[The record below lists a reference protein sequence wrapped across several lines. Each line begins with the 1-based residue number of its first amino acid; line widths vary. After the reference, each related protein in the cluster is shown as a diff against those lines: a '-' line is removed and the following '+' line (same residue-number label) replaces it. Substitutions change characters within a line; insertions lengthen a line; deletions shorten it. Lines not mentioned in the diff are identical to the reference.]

1 MSAVLIADKL
11 RASLLQAA
19 IQGKLTK
26 QLPADGD
33 ARDLLKEIEAEK
45 VRLIEEKVIRKE
57 KPLPSIT
64 EDEFPFEIPKNWAWV
79 RLGDVTYN
87 RGQKAPNNKFTYIDI
102 ASIDNKNQKL
112 GRELE
117 IIEAKNA
124 PSRARKIVQKGD
136 LIYATVRPY
145 LLNIC
150 IIDRDISPE
159 PIVSTGFAVLTTPF
173 AVMNRYLLYLLIS
186 PFFNSYANDN
196 ENAKGV
202 AYPAINDTRLKLGI
216 LPIPPLAEQY
226 RIVEAIEMA
235 LAKIDKL
242 KIDEDKLDK
251 IQKVLP
257 NKLRSALLQSA
268 IQGKLTEQL
277 PTDGDARDLLKEIEA
292 EKTRMIEEK
301 IIRKEKPLPAITDEE
316 IPFEIPENWTWV
328 RLGDVAIFINGDRSS
343 NYPTEK
349 DYTYSGIPFF
359 GAKDMRNN
367 LLVDGPNLRFIG
379 LDKFKSLRSGKLQD
393 LDFVCLLR
401 GSIGKFALFY
411 ANKEYDTGFINA
423 QMVIIRTVNKE
434 MVPYFENIFKSAYF
448 EKYIRD
454 VSSGTAV
461 KQLAAETLRNF
472 LLPLP
477 PIQEQRLVVEGLNEV
492 MGKINHLI
500 EIEG

>member
-26 QLPADGD
+26 QLPEDGD
-33 ARDLLKEIEAEK
+33 AQDLLKEIEAERT
-45 VRLIEEKVIRKE
+45 RLIEEKIIRKE
-57 KPLPSIT
+57 KPLPVIT
-64 EDEFPFEIPKNWAWV
+64 DEEIPFEIPENWAWV
-79 RLGDVTYN
+79 RLGDV
-87 RGQKAPNNKFTYIDI
+87 
-102 ASIDNKNQKL
+102 
-112 GRELE
+112 GRWG
-117 IIEAKNA
+117 AGA
-124 PSRARKIVQKGD
+124 TPSRSNINYYKSGSYNWLKTGD
-136 LIYATVRPY
+136 LTDGYINKIPEKITELALKETSVKLLPIGSVLIAMYGAT
-145 LLNIC
+145 I
-150 IIDRDISPE
+150 
-159 PIVSTGFAVLTTPF
+159 G
-173 AVMNRYLLYLLIS
+173 
-186 PFFNSYANDN
+186 
-196 ENAKGV
+196 
-202 AYPAINDTRLKLGI
+202 KLGI
-216 LPIPPLAEQY
+216 LSVEATTNQACCGCITYEGVLNKYLFYFLLFNRKNFISMGAGGAQPNISREKIVNTTIPLPPFMEQH
-226 RIVEAIEMA
+226 RIVKSIETA
-235 LAKIDKL
+235 LEKIDKL
-242 KIDEDKLDK
+242 KTDEDKLDK
-251 IQKVLP
+251 IQKALP

-277 PTDGDARDLLKEIEA
+277 PADGDACDLLKEIEA

-316 IPFEIPENWTWV
+316 IPFEIPENWAWV